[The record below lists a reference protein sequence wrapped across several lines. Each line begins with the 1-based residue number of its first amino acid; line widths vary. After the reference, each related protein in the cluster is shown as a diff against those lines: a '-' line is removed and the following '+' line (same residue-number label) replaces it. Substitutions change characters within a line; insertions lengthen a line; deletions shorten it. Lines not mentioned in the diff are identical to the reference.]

1 MQGGLFG
8 LIKMAGRFIDQVL
21 PLVIALTVLIFIWGI
36 FKLVIAGDSDDARK
50 EARGYITWGV
60 VALFVM
66 VSVWGLV
73 NILISSFGLNNAL
86 PAMPAVPGVDGA
98 GGGSSANVANQ
109 NALGNDVNW
118 ASTPTPGSLREA
130 AGL

>member
-21 PLVIALTVLIFIWGI
+21 PLVIALTVLVFVWGV
-36 FKLVIAGDSDDARK
+36 FKLVLAGDSDDARK

-73 NILISSFGLNNAL
+73 NILISSFGLSNAL
-86 PAMPAVPGVDGA
+86 PAMPAVPGVDGTTG
-98 GGGSSANVANQ
+98 GGGSNVNP

-118 ASTPTPGSLREA
+118 NTQPVSGSLRDA
-130 AGL
+130 TGF